1 MSFCSSRLETAVSL
15 APKDD
20 EEKAK
25 TKEAVAKTHEKSGHV
40 KRRGRKRHSHR
51 RARRSVSSKAV
62 PHTHIF
68 IKDVSVLRS
77 ETLQCKECIRRS
89 RKEPICRVSEGEI
102 AALRCF

>member
-1 MSFCSSRLETAVSL
+1 MLFCSSRLETAVSL

-25 TKEAVAKTHEKSGHV
+25 TKDAVAKTHEKNGHV

-51 RARRSVSSKAV
+51 RARRSVSSEAV

-77 ETLQCKECIRRS
+77 KHFNVKHAFAVLENKLFVESLKV
-89 RKEPICRVSEGEI
+89 K
-102 AALRCF
+102 